1 MKWIYVL
8 DDSTLP
14 EGQMTVVFP
23 LGVNVVLARVDGS
36 IYAIS
41 GKCTHMA
48 CPLFAGRLNG
58 YTITCPCHDWR
69 FDIRTGKFLDAS
81 ELGLEVYPVKSET
94 GKVYIDVKAMA

>member
-48 CPLFAGRLNG
+48 CPLFAGKLIG

>member
-1 MKWIYVL
+1 M

-48 CPLFAGRLNG
+48 CPLFAGKLNG

>member
-1 MKWIYVL
+1 MNWIYVL

-23 LGVNVVLARVDGS
+23 LGLNIVLARVDDS

-48 CPLFAGRLNG
+48 CPLFTGKLNG

-81 ELGLEVYPVKSET
+81 EIGLEIYPVKSET
-94 GKVYIDVKAMA
+94 GKVYINLNA

>member
-1 MKWIYVL
+1 MKWTYVL

-14 EGQMTVVFP
+14 EGHMTVVFP
-23 LGVNVVLARVDGS
+23 LGVNVVLARVEGS

-48 CPLFAGRLNG
+48 CPLFAGKLDG

-69 FDIRTGKFLDAS
+69 FDIRTGEFLDAA
-81 ELGLEVYPVKSET
+81 ELGLEVYSVKSKT
-94 GKVYIDVKAMA
+94 GKVYIELKAQA

>member
-1 MKWIYVL
+1 MEWIYVL
-8 DDSTLP
+8 DDSILP

-36 IYAIS
+36 VYAVS

-48 CPLFAGRLNG
+48 CPLFTGNLNG

-94 GKVYIDVKAMA
+94 GKVYINLNA